1 MKMLDEKSVNYTKNL
16 ILNGYEL
23 KAVNAQN
30 SLVYIN
36 ACNDIKIVFNNN
48 LTSEKARELLGK
60 LSVQQGNVTESVLK
74 SEVVKL
80 VDLGCISEKTAVN
93 EFGKY
98 ICKNK
103 EVERQA

>member
-1 MKMLDEKSVNYTKNL
+1 MKMLDEKSVRYTKNL

-36 ACNDIKIVFNNN
+36 ACNDIKVVFNNN
-48 LTSEKARELLGK
+48 LRTERAKAILSKLG
-60 LSVQQGNVTESVLK
+60 VQQGKVTESKLK
-74 SEVVKL
+74 GEVVKL
-80 VDLGCISEKTAVN
+80 VNLGCISEKTAVS

-98 ICKNK
+98 ISKNK
-103 EVERQA
+103 DMGMQA